1 MNFYDRF
8 IELCKEKGV
17 SPSGVAKAIGI
28 GTANATY
35 WKKGSIPS
43 AQTLAKLSDYFGV
56 SADYLL
62 GADSTSHKKRTVLT
76 IDGKIVEEALK
87 NAYNTKHYKIKE
99 TPPALTKKDERD
111 IEKILAA
118 ARSQLEN
125 QEGLMFDG
133 DPASPEAIESILAAM
148 ELGLQA
154 AKQRNKEK
162 YTPKNHKEKSP
173 TKE

>member
-1 MNFYDRF
+1 MFYDVFLR
-8 IELCKEKGV
+8 LCASKNV
-17 SPSGVAKAIGI
+17 SPSKAAEAVGLNRAAVAKWKNG
-28 GTANATY
+28 AT
-35 WKKGSIPS
+35 PS
-43 AQTLAKLSDYFGV
+43 AVTAIKLADYFGV
-56 SADYLL
+56 TTDYLL
-62 GADSTSHKKRTVLT
+62 GKPTQ
-76 IDGKIVEEALK
+76 
-87 NAYNTKHYKIKE
+87 KE
-99 TPPALTKKDERD
+99 IPPVLTKKDERD

-162 YTPKNHKEKSP
+162 YTPKKYRQK
-173 TKE
+173 

>member
-1 MNFYDRF
+1 MFYDVFLR
-8 IELCKEKGV
+8 LCASKNV
-17 SPSGVAKAIGI
+17 SPSKAAEAVGLNRAAVAKWKNG
-28 GTANATY
+28 AT
-35 WKKGSIPS
+35 PS
-43 AQTLAKLSDYFGV
+43 AVTAIKLADYFGV
-56 SADYLL
+56 TTDYLL
-62 GADSTSHKKRTVLT
+62 GKPDQ
-76 IDGKIVEEALK
+76 
-87 NAYNTKHYKIKE
+87 KE
-99 TPPALTKKDERD
+99 NPPVLTKKDERD

-162 YTPKNHKEKSP
+162 YTPKKYRQK
-173 TKE
+173 

>member
-1 MNFYDRF
+1 MFYDRYC
-8 IELCKEKGV
+8 ELCQQKGV
-17 SPSGVAKAIGI
+17 SPSRAAIEMGI
-28 GTANATY
+28 NKGTVSV
-35 WKKGSIPS
+35 WKNKGTHPQA
-43 AQTLAKLSDYFGV
+43 AQLQKIADYFDV
-56 SADYLL
+56 SVDYLL
-62 GADSTSHKKRTVLT
+62 GMERD
-76 IDGKIVEEALK
+76 IFDGQGLVNGKNMYAASAIVVSKDDLDLNK
-87 NAYNTKHYKIKE
+87 KE

-162 YTPKNHKEKSP
+162 YTPKKYRQK
-173 TKE
+173 

>member
-1 MNFYDRF
+1 MFYDRYC
-8 IELCKEKGV
+8 ELCQQKGV
-17 SPSGVAKAIGI
+17 SPSRAAIEMGI
-28 GTANATY
+28 NKGTVSV
-35 WKKGSIPS
+35 WKNKGTHPQA
-43 AQTLAKLSDYFGV
+43 AQLQKIADYFDV
-56 SADYLL
+56 TVDYLL
-62 GADSTSHKKRTVLT
+62 GMERD
-76 IDGKIVEEALK
+76 IFDGQGLVNGK
-87 NAYNTKHYKIKE
+87 NIYTAPAIAVSKDDLDLNKKE

-162 YTPKNHKEKSP
+162 YTPKKYRQK
-173 TKE
+173 

>member
-1 MNFYDRF
+1 MFYDRYC
-8 IELCKEKGV
+8 ELCQQKGV
-17 SPSGVAKAIGI
+17 SPSRAAIEMGI
-28 GTANATY
+28 NKGTVSV
-35 WKKGSIPS
+35 WKNKGTHPQA
-43 AQTLAKLSDYFGV
+43 AQLQKIADYFDV
-56 SADYLL
+56 SVDYLL
-62 GADSTSHKKRTVLT
+62 GMERD
-76 IDGKIVEEALK
+76 IFDGQGLVNGKNMYAASAIVVSKDDLDLNK
-87 NAYNTKHYKIKE
+87 KE

-133 DPASPEAIESILAAM
+133 DPASPEAIESILVAM

-162 YTPKNHKEKSP
+162 YTPKKYRQK
-173 TKE
+173 